1 MPSLLKLKRRF
12 QGQEL
17 LNESHKGSD
26 LRSMAAFQARLLG
39 SQFSECKFG
48 LADLR
53 NTVIN
58 GCLFSECSMQ
68 MVNFSVATVRG
79 CRFVKCDLEQA
90 FFTGAILEDCSF
102 DECRMA
108 YSTFAGATLRENVRF
123 HGCNLHGADL
133 DFIEA
138 AHPNFLGSNLWGVK
152 QPLGCAFWNGKF
164 DSDHVKY
171 FAAMLARMSDDR
183 FTKSRLIDIAGDKFM
198 VVERL
203 MGGQDE

>member
-1 MPSLLKLKRRF
+1 MKRRF

-17 LNESHKGSD
+17 LNESFKGTD

-39 SQFSECKFG
+39 SQFYECKFG
-48 LADLR
+48 VSDLR

-58 GCLFSECSMQ
+58 GCLFNECSMQ
-68 MVNFSVATVRG
+68 LVNFGVASIRG
-79 CRFVKCDLEQA
+79 CRFVNCDLEQA
-90 FFTGAILEDCSF
+90 SFAGSILEDVTF
-102 DECRMA
+102 DGCRLA

-123 HGCNLHGADL
+123 HGSNLHGADL

-138 AHPNFLGSNLWGVK
+138 SHPNFEGSNLWGVK

-164 DSDHVKY
+164 DAEHVQY
-171 FAAMLARMSDDR
+171 FAGMLARMSNDR
-183 FTKSRLIDIAGDKFM
+183 ATRSRLLDIAGDKGP

>member
-1 MPSLLKLKRRF
+1 MKRRF

-17 LNESHKGSD
+17 LNESFKGTD

-39 SQFSECKFG
+39 SQFYECLFG
-48 LADLR
+48 VSDLR

-58 GCLFSECSMQ
+58 GCLFNECQMQ
-68 MVNFSVATVRG
+68 IVNFSVASIRG
-79 CRFVKCDLEQA
+79 CRFVNCDLEQA
-90 FFTGAILEDCSF
+90 SFAGCILEDVSF
-102 DECRMA
+102 DNCRLS
-108 YSTFAGATLRENVRF
+108 YSSFLGATLRENVRF
-123 HGCNLHGADL
+123 HDCNLHGADL

-138 AHPNFLGSNLWGVK
+138 AQPSFLGSNLWGAK

-171 FAAMLARMSDDR
+171 FAGMLARMSGDR
-183 FTKSRLIDIAGDKFM
+183 FTRSRLMDIAGDKAQ